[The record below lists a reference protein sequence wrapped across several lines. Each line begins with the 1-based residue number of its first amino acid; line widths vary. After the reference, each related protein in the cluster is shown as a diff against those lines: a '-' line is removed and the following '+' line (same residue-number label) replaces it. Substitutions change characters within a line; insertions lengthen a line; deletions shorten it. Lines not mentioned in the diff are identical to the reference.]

1 MVSTLFT
8 VVISIVTLAA
18 LIGNILV
25 IAAFLKTRSLRTST
39 NYYIVNMAVSDL
51 ICACFNWP
59 LYATEG
65 MLTNTEFITEPL
77 ASVVCKLGICFRAI
91 SQVVSLL
98 NLALISVDRY
108 AAIVFPVKT
117 TIMSNGTFRV
127 ILLLFTWIIPI
138 GVAFPYFVYA
148 KVVKV
153 NNQTFCRVLWNKSAH
168 AIFNAVGFITFYC
181 TPLIIMSI
189 LYTLIAKTLRNRPNI
204 DDSVQGRHNSR
215 RRDQQQKIMKILTS
229 IVAGFFICWTPL
241 CVYLALKMF
250 YPALFVK
257 DKCFL
262 LLGLFFYV
270 FPSFST
276 AINPFILFQ
285 FSSNF
290 RQALKSFRI
299 KFFDFNKCR
308 RLLHMPISRVVP
320 ANVGNVGM
328 VELRKISV
336 VYKDEEDE
344 EDNNSYNNNN
354 TKQQSG
360 ELVVL

>member
-1 MVSTLFT
+1 
-8 VVISIVTLAA
+8 
-18 LIGNILV
+18 
-25 IAAFLKTRSLRTST
+25 
-39 NYYIVNMAVSDL
+39 MAVSDL

-65 MLTNTEFITEPL
+65 MLTSTEFITEPL
-77 ASVVCKLGICFRAI
+77 ASVVCKLGIYFRAV
-91 SQVVSLL
+91 SQVVSVL
-98 NLALISVDRY
+98 NLVMISVDRY
-108 AAIVFPVKT
+108 AAIVSPMKT
-117 TIMSNGTFRV
+117 TIMSNGIVRV
-127 ILLLFTWIIPI
+127 ILLLSTWIIPVV
-138 GVAFPYFVYA
+138 VAFPYLIFA

-153 NNQTFCRVLWNKSAH
+153 NNQTFRRVVWNISEH
-168 AIFNAVGFITFYC
+168 AVFNAVGFIILYC
-181 TPLIIMSI
+181 APLVAMSI

-204 DDSVQGRHNSR
+204 DDSVQGRHNRR

-229 IVAGFFICWTPL
+229 IVSGFFICWTPL

-299 KFFDFNKCR
+299 KFFDFNKCC

-328 VELRKISV
+328 VELR
-336 VYKDEEDE
+336 
-344 EDNNSYNNNN
+344 
-354 TKQQSG
+354 
-360 ELVVL
+360 